1 MAREHFI
8 FLAFADARGDLPELH
23 EESRKLQALF
33 ERFRD
38 DGRCSLIFRPT
49 ATWDQIYHD
58 MTTQPDDI
66 AIFHFG
72 GHADEGQVLLD
83 SHLGAT
89 AVESKGLASL
99 LGRRRNLKLV
109 FLNGC
114 STRPQVQLL
123 LDAGVRAVI
132 ATARPIDDRAAC
144 DVAVA
149 FYEALTAGGEAV
161 PAGGRSLR
169 AAFDAACA
177 YVVGK
182 IPKDSPDRHL
192 LPVHKPQTA
201 QDISGGDGLP
211 WDLFVR
217 PGAEQVERWDLFE
230 NAPLFGL
237 PDLPDDIGWPNEP
250 YNNLEYFQR
259 EHARIFF
266 GRGRPIRELFN
277 LLTLPA
283 GAAES
288 RLIFYY
294 GQTGVGK
301 TSVLAAGLLP
311 RVETLF
317 VTRYCQRSAQDG
329 LLARYKLR

>member
-1 MAREHFI
+1 M
-8 FLAFADARGDLPELH
+8 FLD
-23 EESRKLQALF
+23 
-33 ERFRD
+33 
-38 DGRCSLIFRPT
+38 
-49 ATWDQIYHD
+49 
-58 MTTQPDDI
+58 
-66 AIFHFG
+66 
-72 GHADEGQVLLD
+72 
-83 SHLGAT
+83 
-89 AVESKGLASL
+89 
-99 LGRRRNLKLV
+99 
-109 FLNGC
+109 GC

-169 AAFDAACA
+169 AVFDAACGMSLVRYPKTA
-177 YVVGK
+177 PTATCSPFTSHRRLK
-182 IPKDSPDRHL
+182 ISPAGMACPGTCSSALGPSRSN
-192 LPVHKPQTA
+192 A
-201 QDISGGDGLP
+201 GISS
-211 WDLFVR
+211 
-217 PGAEQVERWDLFE
+217 

-329 LLARYKLR
+329 LLGALTSCAEV